1 MELILTIA
9 AGVVLG
15 GLILL
20 HRAWLMDKAMLL
32 LSLAIS
38 AVARLARGIWAIRM
52 WILAV
57 VVLLGIALGVVLT
70 AAESSWER
78 WRVNRSFAPYLR
90 QACADASLTYWSDT
104 RDSYY
109 CAEGQPDGE
118 ADVSVM
124 YFRGKCLRDKFVDGY
139 EPVELGYLGACL
151 SASPWYSPSSR
162 PDLVIFDEAQIDL
175 GDIPIATADP
185 ALPGGD
191 ASFEQSYESCALSA
205 WEVFLAAKKY
215 STGQPIESL
224 TNGHQNPHNIETAYR
239 LAKEEG
245 VKVPYMVGHLKY
257 KQCAGEVEDARAGA
271 PPSRWVSEYY
281 RCAHE
286 SALRTN
292 ILVHFDKGIS
302 IEVAKSQ
309 LPSGY
314 EMLSYELYLIARRDG
329 IVAALEESATRLDSC
344 IRYAQGS

>member
-15 GLILL
+15 GLTLI
-20 HRAWLMDKAMLL
+20 HRAWLMDKMMLL
-32 LSLAIS
+32 LSLVMGAITG
-38 AVARLARGIWAIRM
+38 LARWLWAIRM
-52 WILAV
+52 WIITA
-57 VVLLGIALGVVLT
+57 VVLLGIALGVALT
-70 AAESSWER
+70 AAEDSWDR
-78 WRVNRSFAPYLR
+78 WKANRSFAPYLR
-90 QACADASLTYWSDT
+90 QACADAGLTYWMDS

-118 ADVSVM
+118 ADVSIM
-124 YFRGKCLRDKFVDGY
+124 YFRDKCVLFKFVDGY
-139 EPVELGYLGACL
+139 ESVELGNLGACL
-151 SASPWYSPSSR
+151 RTNRWYRPG
-162 PDLVIFDEAQIDL
+162 PDLVIFEESQINL

-185 ALPGGD
+185 ALPGS
-191 ASFEQSYESCALSA
+191 AAPFEQSYESCALSA

-224 TNGHQNPHNIETAYR
+224 TNGHPNPHNIEATYR

-257 KQCAGEVEDARAGA
+257 KQCAGELDAARTAA
-271 PPSRWVSEYY
+271 PPTPWVSRYY
-281 RCAHE
+281 RCAQE

-292 ILVHFDKGIS
+292 ILVRFDKKVP
-302 IEVAKSQ
+302 IEVAMRE
-309 LPSGY
+309 LP
-314 EMLSYELYLIARRDG
+314 EAFDIPIYELYGIAERQG

-344 IRYAQGS
+344 IGSAKGD